1 MSINMPIPFGKAF
14 SYGTFLQYLR
24 SPELNALPCR
34 PTVSRGHLQLSKDK
48 PCNDALLNH
57 KH

>member
-1 MSINMPIPFGKAF
+1 MPIPFGKAF
-14 SYGTFLQYLR
+14 SYGTFLQYPL
-24 SPELNALPCR
+24 SPRLNALPGR

-57 KH
+57 TH